1 MALTEE
7 GLIHVPDLY
16 SRFVRLPSGVKAHY
30 VTSGETGPN
39 VVLLHGGIT
48 GSSGT
53 AGWRFMA
60 PYLGANGF
68 RVYCPDMPWFGLTED
83 LDRFYPEGPKGHVDF
98 LHDFTTA
105 LCLDTFHLGGNSMG
119 TDNSVLY
126 ALAHPERVVSMGLI
140 ATRNMGIDLLDN
152 EALAEAAKNAKYSR
166 PFAGY
171 NFDGTEATMRTM
183 MEGVIYHPDG
193 ITDDLIKMRTN
204 AANRHRDAQGYY
216 ANLPTGNDK
225 VRFSVRGKLDKLT
238 IPTVY
243 LYGKNDNL
251 GPVEGGYLQEDLLPN
266 FQFFYPDECGHQGQT
281 DQPEMFN
288 QVFLEFFRDGAVS
301 RKTADWAG
309 ISTRRPELA
318 GMVSKS

>member
-7 GLIHVPDLY
+7 GLIDVPDLY
-16 SRFVRLPSGVKAHY
+16 SRFVRLPSGVKVHY
-30 VTSGETGPN
+30 VTSGKTGPN

-60 PYLGANGF
+60 PYLGKNGF
-68 RVYCPDMPWFGLTED
+68 RVYCPDMPYFGLTED
-83 LDRFYPEGPKGHVDF
+83 PNSFYVEGPKGHIDF
-98 LHDFTTA
+98 VHDFTTA
-105 LCLDTFHLGGNSMG
+105 LCLETFHLGGNSMG

-126 ALAHPERVVSMGLI
+126 ALAHPERVISMGLV

-152 EALAEAAKNAKYSR
+152 DALTEAGKNAKYSR

-171 NFDGTEATMRTM
+171 NFDGTEDSMRTM
-183 MEGVIYHPDG
+183 MEGVIYRPDG
-193 ITDDLIKMRTN
+193 ITDDLIKMRTQ
-204 AANRHRDAQGYY
+204 AANRHLDAKGYY
-216 ANLPTGNDK
+216 ASLPTGNDK

-238 IPTVY
+238 IPTIY
-243 LYGKNDNL
+243 LYGMNDNL

-288 QVFLEFFRDGAVS
+288 EVFLEFFRDGIVS
-301 RKTADWAG
+301 RKSADWAG
-309 ISTRRPELA
+309 VSSRRPELVRI
-318 GMVSKS
+318 VSED